1 MKCKAIVCFLACA
14 AMTCFAQ
21 DSSTSNKQSA
31 QNQNSPAA
39 IQSPIAQRSHW
50 AVQTIS
56 LTDQARQA
64 IAQQDQSTAKNDVSQ
79 ALEKINK
86 IESNPNNSA
95 SSSQNVD
102 MVPIFAEFER
112 SSFLQPVMMAQHK
125 TAPSGEMASGNQQTS
140 NSSNQQVAQNE
151 KSQLPQSDRPEAV
164 TQVDQGFTTISLN
177 VNTAKSDLQKAK
189 SDLAKNDT
197 NSADQDLMGVQ
208 QAVTLQSAEM
218 TRPLVRARENLG
230 LAESAIQ
237 SQDYSE
243 AKATLTAA
251 SRALENYARNNNS
264 AQHASDAKQLG
275 QQIKSFSQQIDNNHS
290 DAGSKVSGWW
300 NQIANWTQSAS

>member
-21 DSSTSNKQSA
+21 NSSTSNMPSSQS
-31 QNQNSPAA
+31 QNNTTT

-50 AVQTIS
+50 AVKTLS

-64 IAQQDQSTAKNDVSQ
+64 IAQHDQSTAKNDVNQ

-95 SSSQNVD
+95 SNSSNANL
-102 MVPIFAEFER
+102 VPIFAELEQ
-112 SSFLQPVMMAQHK
+112 SSFLQPVMTAQHK
-125 TAPSGEMASGNQQTS
+125 TAPADETADNNQQNS

-177 VNTAKSDLQKAK
+177 VNTAKSDLEKAK

-197 NSADQDLMGVQ
+197 NSADQDLAGVQ
-208 QAVTLQSAEM
+208 QAVTLESAQM

-237 SQDYSE
+237 SQNYSE

-251 SRALENYARNNNS
+251 SRALDNYARNNS
-264 AQHASDAKQLG
+264 AQHANDAKQLG
-275 QQIKSFSQQIDNNHS
+275 QQIKSFSQQINNNHS
-290 DAGSKVSGWW
+290 DASSKVNGWW
-300 NQIANWTQSAS
+300 NQIADWTQSAS